1 MVTIKDVAK
10 KSGFSVATV
19 SAVIN
24 NVPVVSPKA
33 RQQILDAI
41 EELGYRPNNV
51 ARSLKSQKTSSLAIL
66 VRDITNP
73 FYPDVVMGFEEVAW
87 ANNYEV
93 FLCNTENELERE
105 SKYISNLISKKVDGV
120 AIATS
125 YIKRNKEYDKLREAG
140 IPYVFLNRRP
150 GHLRDNEV
158 FVGADNRLASEK
170 AVRHLSEIG
179 YRRIQYLSGPLQMST
194 FKERFEGYIEG
205 MGKLGLTVEDRAIM
219 IGSDFSEETGYE
231 FAKQMLRAPSL
242 PDAVF
247 CSNDLIAFGVHRAF
261 KGAGV
266 AVPQDVALIGLDNNR
281 YSHLIELTS
290 VDPQHREMGRTAGK
304 LLIDIIRSKN
314 PQTAPKEV
322 LLEPEVVVR
331 ETCGASRIKRERMQN
346 LG

>member
-33 RQQILDAI
+33 RQQILAAI
-41 EELGYRPNNV
+41 EELGYRPNYV
-51 ARSLKSQKTSSLAIL
+51 ARSLKSQKTSSLAIM

-93 FLCNTENELERE
+93 FLCNTENVLERE
-105 SKYISNLISKKVDGV
+105 SKYINNLISKKVDGV
-120 AIATS
+120 IIATS
-125 YIKRNKEYDKLREAG
+125 FIKRNKEYDKLKEAG
-140 IPYVFLNRRP
+140 IPYVFVNRKP
-150 GHLRDNEV
+150 GQMRDYEA
-158 FVGADNRLASEK
+158 FVGSDNRLASEK
-170 AVRHLSEIG
+170 AIRHLSALG
-179 YRRIQYLSGPLQMST
+179 HRRIQYLSGPLQMST

-205 MGKLGLTVEDRAIM
+205 MAKLGLPVEDRAIM
-219 IGSDFSEETGYE
+219 IGSDFSEQIGYE
-231 FAKQMLRAPSL
+231 LAKQMLKAPSL

-247 CSNDLIAFGVHRAF
+247 CSNDLMAFGVHRAF
-261 KGAGV
+261 KEAGV
-266 AVPQDVALIGLDNNR
+266 SIPDDVALVGLDNNR

-290 VDPQHREMGRTAGK
+290 VDPQHREMGRTAAR
-304 LLIDIIRSKN
+304 LLLDMIANSDSDSL
-314 PQTAPKEV
+314 PKEV

-331 ETCGASRIKRERMQN
+331 STCGASRFKTDRLQN